1 MASPSVYL
9 LAVCFLNFYS
19 SLLGS
24 SRSRSLLCLW
34 YVATTLVC
42 PYLIF
47 HFQRGM
53 TLASRVQVYTQLS
66 CDTVHRQ
73 QLYGPS
79 GDILPSYLSS
89 LSILASEHAA
99 PIIPVLFPHFSNL
112 RQDHGADG
120 LAQLISQ
127 RCLSDP
133 TVQAGAARLQAIMIT
148 VMGVLSVCTTSW
160 WGHYGQKHGR
170 NKVLAASALGL
181 LFAYIY
187 LFIPFPPTPSHV
199 PSQ

>member
-1 MASPSVYL
+1 M
-9 LAVCFLNFYS
+9 
-19 SLLGS
+19 
-24 SRSRSLLCLW
+24 
-34 YVATTLVC
+34 
-42 PYLIF
+42 F

-66 CDTVHRQ
+66 CDTLHRQ

-89 LSILASEHAA
+89 LSILASEHPA
-99 PIIPVLFPHFSNL
+99 PIPTPILFPHFSNR
-112 RQDHGADG
+112 RQDHDTEG
-120 LAQLISQ
+120 LAQLTSQ

-133 TVQAGAARLQAIMIT
+133 AVQAGAARLQAIMIA

-181 LFAYIY
+181 LLTYIHP
-187 LFIPFPPTPSHV
+187 FIPFPLTPSHV